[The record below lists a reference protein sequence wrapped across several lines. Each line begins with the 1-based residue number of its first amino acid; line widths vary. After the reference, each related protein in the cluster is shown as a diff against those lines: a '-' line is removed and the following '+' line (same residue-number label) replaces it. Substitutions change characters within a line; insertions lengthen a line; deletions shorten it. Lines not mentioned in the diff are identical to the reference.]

1 MRNYS
6 IDELANKVAKDV
18 LVAIA
23 PNLSISIDEKGGK
36 QVAEFYLHYSTV
48 LPTPSVI
55 LIWMLRILNGNKFS

>member
-36 QVAEFYLHYSTV
+36 QVAEFYSALFNSIADT
-48 LPTPSVI
+48 L
-55 LIWMLRILNGNKFS
+55 GNSYLDVKNSER